1 MSESRPSISFDRVA
15 DAYDRTRGGEARGEH
30 YASVIA
36 PLLDSKA
43 TTLEIGIGTGLVAG
57 ALARRGFDVLGAD
70 ISEAM
75 AARARDR
82 LGGRVVVGDARRL
95 PFLDRSIPQAYSVW
109 VLHVVGDVQ
118 AALGEV
124 GRVLAPGGRYVVAP
138 GLADQ
143 PSDEVGRRIHDLE
156 RALDPERRRDDS
168 VERLT
173 ALAPAAG
180 LTVADV
186 VPHSWEFRESPHDVA
201 RKLEERTCSFLWDV
215 DPGRWGQ
222 IVVPLVEWLRALP
235 DAERPILRRVD
246 GRLVVLRRE

>member
-1 MSESRPSISFDRVA
+1 VSEPRPSISFDRVA
-15 DAYDRTRGGEARGEH
+15 DTYDRTRGGEARGER
-30 YASVIA
+30 YAAVIA
-36 PLLDSKA
+36 PLLDPKA

-57 ALARRGFDVLGAD
+57 ALAGRGFDVLGVD
-70 ISEAM
+70 ISAPM

-95 PFLDRSIPQAYSVW
+95 PFAGGSIPQAYSVW
-109 VLHVVGDVQ
+109 VLHVVGDVP

-143 PSDEVGRRIHDLE
+143 PSDEVGRRIHGLE

-173 ALAPAAG
+173 GLAPAAG
-180 LTVADV
+180 LTVSAA
-186 VPHSWEFRESPHDVA
+186 VPYSWEFRESANDVA

-215 DPGRWGQ
+215 DAARWDR
-222 IVVPLVEWLRALP
+222 IVVPVVEWLRALP
-235 DAERPILRRVD
+235 DAERPVRRRVN
-246 GRLVVLRRE
+246 GRLVVLRR